1 MMKRGR
7 AYIDLAIVVL
17 LIAIVALSIR
27 NDMRFNEELRIKD
40 GEILQRYSLM
50 RGQMD
55 SITISLNEVTF
66 QLDSLRREQQKFNRI
81 ENLNTDTIKTSLSQ
95 IKRVGNQIH
104 NLVK

>member
-95 IKRVGNQIH
+95 IKRVGNQTH
-104 NLVK
+104 NLIK